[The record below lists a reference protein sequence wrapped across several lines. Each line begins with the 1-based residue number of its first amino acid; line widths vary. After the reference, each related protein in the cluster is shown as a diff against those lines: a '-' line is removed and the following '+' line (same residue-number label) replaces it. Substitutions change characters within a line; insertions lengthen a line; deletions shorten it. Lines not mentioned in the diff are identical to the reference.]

1 VANAATRFNERFASA
16 WAARDWDAVAAL
28 HAPAL
33 QIDDRRR
40 LLRAQGGAE
49 GSMAALRVLF
59 DVPGSRWVVTPIA
72 TRGERLALS
81 RVTFEGEVEG
91 GGGALAI
98 DYLMVDEVDAD
109 GRSREIVAFD
119 PDDLDAAYTELDA
132 RYDADNDA
140 VHAARGI
147 AIRGF
152 RAFPRAVASRDW
164 EP

>member
-1 VANAATRFNERFASA
+1 SA

-33 QIDDRRR
+33 EIDDRRR

-49 GSMAALRVLF
+49 GSMAAPRRLF
-59 DVPGSRWVVTPIA
+59 ELQGIRWLLTPIA

-98 DYLMVDEVDAD
+98 DYLAVDEVDAG
-109 GRSREIVAFD
+109 GRSRGVVAFD
-119 PDDLDAAYTELDA
+119 LDDLDAAFAELD
-132 RYDADNDA
+132 RRWDAGEGA
-140 VHAARGI
+140 AHAG
-147 AIRGF
+147 
-152 RAFPRAVASRDW
+152 VSR
-164 EP
+164 